1 MRNLAYIFV
10 FVLMA
15 CEITPNEDSIGV
27 YPDKI
32 ISENFIARNRNDKY
46 QYYHHQLLQKMYLQ
60 FLIE

>member
-32 ISENFIARNRNDKY
+32 ISENFIGNFWSVCALCVPR
-46 QYYHHQLLQKMYLQ
+46 
-60 FLIE
+60 